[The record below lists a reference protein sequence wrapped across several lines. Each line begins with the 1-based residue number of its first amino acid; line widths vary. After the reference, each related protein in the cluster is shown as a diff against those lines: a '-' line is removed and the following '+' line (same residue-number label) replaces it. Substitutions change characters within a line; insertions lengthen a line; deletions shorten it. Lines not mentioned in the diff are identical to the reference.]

1 MPYATLDDLIERAS
15 EAEIRQI
22 ADRDRDGTIDP
33 DVIESALIAADNLV
47 NGYVATKYA
56 MPLPSVPD
64 LVRTW
69 ATIIARYELHHN
81 GAPDHVVR
89 DYDRALAALKDVAA
103 GRATLPVAPGEDAP
117 AQVSGTVMAA
127 HPPKVFTAARLRG
140 WR

>member
-22 ADRDRDGTIDP
+22 ADRDRDGAIDP
-33 DVIESALIAADNLV
+33 DVVESALIDADNLI

-89 DYDRALAALKDVAA
+89 DYNNALAALKDVAA
-103 GRATLPVAPGEDAP
+103 GTATLPVAPGESAP
-117 AQVSGTVMAA
+117 AAVSGTVMAA
-127 HPPKVFTAARLRG
+127 HPPQVFTADRLQG